1 MLKILEILYK
11 LDLNQ
16 LAAAIVAEST
26 GESEPVRKILEG
38 KKADSSKGGKR
49 GGKTRME
56 LLTDEQRKELALK
69 AANARWNKTPAIE
82 AGVKPKSN

>member
-1 MLKILEILYK
+1 MANK

-16 LAAAIVAEST
+16 LAKRIVDEAT
-26 GESEPVRKILEG
+26 GDAEPVKNILTG

-56 LLTDEQRKELALK
+56 LLTEEERKELALK
-69 AANARWNKTPAIE
+69 AANARWKKTPVVE

>member
-1 MLKILEILYK
+1 MCMTKNTGK

-16 LAAAIVAEST
+16 LAKRIVDEAI
-26 GESEPVRKILEG
+26 GEEEKLELISG

-56 LLTDEQRKELALK
+56 LLSADERKELALK
-69 AANARWNKTPAIE
+69 AANVRWGKTPAVE

>member
-1 MLKILEILYK
+1 MTKRPK
-11 LDLNQ
+11 NLDLNQ
-16 LAAAIVAEST
+16 LAKRILDEAL
-26 GESEPVRKILEG
+26 SEEEKLEPLSG

-56 LLTDEQRKELALK
+56 LLTPDERKELALK
-69 AANARWNKTPAIE
+69 AASARWGKTPALE